1 MLCFVIVKKRIERR
15 KVMSC
20 YHVSKNSRSQ
30 NSFLAETAVAL
41 SKDGRKEWATN
52 ALFKKKEERLGKHE
66 LKLYFTFTQKWSST
80 KYTLIFG
87 NKWKLLHEKRVQ
99 SRQYFWGGY
108 STWPESCFVVVVS
121 VFVLFSMSPPW
132 WSIAEISS
140 GKVSTLD
147 LRHTDD
153 TDASVQRTSIAKLH
167 NP

>member
-1 MLCFVIVKKRIERR
+1 MEAFTREKSSIPTI
-15 KVMSC
+15 
-20 YHVSKNSRSQ
+20 
-30 NSFLAETAVAL
+30 FL
-41 SKDGRKEWATN
+41 G
-52 ALFKKKEERLGKHE
+52 
-66 LKLYFTFTQKWSST
+66 
-80 KYTLIFG
+80 
-87 NKWKLLHEKRVQ
+87 
-99 SRQYFWGGY
+99 GGY
-108 STWPESCFVVVVS
+108 STWPESCFVVVVVVS

>member
-1 MLCFVIVKKRIERR
+1 MLCFVIVKKRIDRR

-80 KYTLIFG
+80 KYMLIFC

-99 SRQYFWGGY
+99 SRQYFWGGLFNMAG
-108 STWPESCFVVVVS
+108 ELFCCRCRCFCFCFILHVTAVVVNS
-121 VFVLFSMSPPW
+121 RD
-132 WSIAEISS
+132 I
-140 GKVSTLD
+140 
-147 LRHTDD
+147 LR
-153 TDASVQRTSIAKLH
+153 
-167 NP
+167 

>member
-1 MLCFVIVKKRIERR
+1 MLAKILDLKTLSWQRR
-15 KVMSC
+15 SLHCQKMEG
-20 YHVSKNSRSQ
+20 KNGLQ
-30 NSFLAETAVAL
+30 MLYL
-41 SKDGRKEWATN
+41 
-52 ALFKKKEERLGKHE
+52 KKKEERLGKHE

-80 KYTLIFG
+80 KYMLIFC

-99 SRQYFWGGY
+99 SRQYIYFFLGGGGGGI
-108 STWPESCFVVVVS
+108 STWLESCFVVVVS
-121 VFVLFSMSPPW
+121 VFVLFSMSPPS

-147 LRHTDD
+147 LKHTDD

>member
-1 MLCFVIVKKRIERR
+1 MLAKILDLKTLSWQRR
-15 KVMSC
+15 PLHCQKMEG
-20 YHVSKNSRSQ
+20 KNGLQ
-30 NSFLAETAVAL
+30 MLYL
-41 SKDGRKEWATN
+41 
-52 ALFKKKEERLGKHE
+52 KKKEERLGKHE

-80 KYTLIFG
+80 KYMLIFC